1 MKKFIVFLCS
11 LFLLF
16 GLSGALSAETID
28 FTDINPATNNVVI
41 PGFVTITSSPA
52 NFAIRTWQGVTGFG
66 VAGGAVD
73 GEIDLLADGN
83 VSSFEFIYMVFA
95 QPTIIEQIT
104 LSALYA
110 NGNYGDLVNETAS
123 ISFNNTFTWPRADL
137 TATGANTFNWSGA
150 PDYNP
155 AAIITNLSPGVEP
168 FAGEWQITNPFLVPI
183 TSLKFWAIQNGG
195 AADNNTN
202 SDFSIVSVT
211 GTAVPEPTT
220 MLLLGLGLIGLAG
233 VRRKFKK

>member
-1 MKKFIVFLCS
+1 MKRSMVFLCS
-11 LFLLF
+11 LFLLL
-16 GLSGALSAETID
+16 GLTGALSAETID
-28 FTDINPATNNVVI
+28 WTDITPGNSVTI

-73 GEIDLLADGN
+73 GEIDLLGDG
-83 VSSFEFIYMVFA
+83 VDTFEYIFMEFA

-123 ISFNNTFTWPRADL
+123 ISYNNAFTWPRADL
-137 TATGANTFNWSGA
+137 TVVDANNASWSG
-150 PDYNP
+150 NGTV
-155 AAIITNLSPGVEP
+155 TNLSPGVEGG
-168 FAGEWQITNPFLVPI
+168 AGVWQITNPFLVPI
-183 TSLKFWAIQNGG
+183 TSLKFWAIGNYIGTVP
-195 AADNNTN
+195 DNNTN

-211 GTAVPEPTT
+211 GRTESVPEPTT
-220 MLLLGLGLIGLAG
+220 MLLLGLGLVGLASA
-233 VRRKFKK
+233 RKKFKK